1 MLHIYILYVASLTRR
16 DGERSTYLFRYT
28 GRSDFRAIQLAIS
41 TSPTFNLLNTLLWRQ
56 NTDIDNR
63 QAEISRTSH
72 GRLVK
77 MWFQSKK
84 EIIHSA
90 KARTNVHETS
100 KKFNHEI
107 DLDGSTWQ
115 KSQSLNKMETKES
128 WLISIYIVNVL
139 PCLYANMSVASAH
152 MCM

>member
-1 MLHIYILYVASLTRR
+1 M
-16 DGERSTYLFRYT
+16 
-28 GRSDFRAIQLAIS
+28 
-41 TSPTFNLLNTLLWRQ
+41 
-56 NTDIDNR
+56 
-63 QAEISRTSH
+63 SRKSH

-84 EIIHSA
+84 GIIHSA

-115 KSQSLNKMETKES
+115 KSQSLNKMEIKES
-128 WLISIYIVNVL
+128 
-139 PCLYANMSVASAH
+139 
-152 MCM
+152 